1 MIHHSIDH
9 GYLRAVILYLLN
21 PYPESRRRN
30 FFGETDQLL
39 YTTSMT
45 CDQQY
50 PLSNSAP
57 PNSRR
62 AAASNGGR
70 DLMI

>member
-39 YTTSMT
+39 YTNV
-45 CDQQY
+45 Y
-50 PLSNSAP
+50 
-57 PNSRR
+57 
-62 AAASNGGR
+62 
-70 DLMI
+70 DLRSTEPVK